1 MSIVPILQIC
11 FFYLAIGGNPI
22 GLKMGVVDDEIVNY
36 DDCFNSSLITAFIHD
51 DTCDLHKISCRF
63 LHELNDSVAIKQ
75 YYKTYDEALND
86 AKRGKIIGFMY
97 FAKNFT
103 ESLNAVQSDGR
114 FSDDGSAENSKI
126 QIRMDQSDL
135 QLTFFMQARFY
146 QTYKKFSENMMQDCG
161 LPIKLGN
168 IPVTFE
174 EPIYGNFDAD
184 FKHSMAP
191 PMIMV
196 MMFYIAAGLTVAIFI
211 ADRKEGFWNRT
222 LLAGVTLKELMLV
235 HVLTHS
241 VVLIIQLVETILLI
255 AFVFGAENKGSN
267 IAVIFLLMML
277 AYSGMF
283 FGILLSVECNDLRE
297 ANFVLTGIAT
307 PMVVLA
313 GEFTLISSVCHGLM
327 DCLTC
332 FRNVLAH
339 PGNAVVPS
347 ILFVL
352 HAIHFLINSST
363 KHHVERILILPSI
376 RVAGQRR
383 CDALGFLRDIYRTR
397 GSAQKKV

>member
-1 MSIVPILQIC
+1 MAIVPILQIV

-22 GLKMGVVDDEIVNY
+22 GLKMGVVDDEIMNY
-36 DDCFNSSLITAFIHD
+36 EECFNSSLITTFVHD
-51 DTCDLHKISCRF
+51 DTCDIQKVSCRF
-63 LHELNDSVAIKQ
+63 LNELDDSVAIKK
-75 YYKTYDEALND
+75 YYKTYDEAFSD
-86 AKRGKIIGFMY
+86 AKKGKIIGFMY
-97 FAKNFT
+97 FARNFS
-103 ESLNAVQSDGR
+103 ESLNAVQESGR
-114 FSDDGSAENSKI
+114 FADDGSAQNSRI
-126 QIRMDQSDL
+126 EIRMDQSDL
-135 QLTFFMQARFY
+135 QLTFFLQARFY
-146 QTYKKFSENMMQDCG
+146 QTYKRFTENMMADCQ
-161 LPIKLGN
+161 LPIKLGS
-168 IPVTFE
+168 IPVSFE
-174 EPIYGNFDAD
+174 QPIYGNFDAD

-241 VVLIIQLVETILLI
+241 VVLIIQLVETIILI

-267 IAVIFLLMML
+267 VAVIFLLMML

-313 GEFTLISSVCHGLM
+313 GELLSS
-327 DCLTC
+327 
-332 FRNVLAH
+332 
-339 PGNAVVPS
+339 
-347 ILFVL
+347 
-352 HAIHFLINSST
+352 
-363 KHHVERILILPSI
+363 
-376 RVAGQRR
+376 
-383 CDALGFLRDIYRTR
+383 
-397 GSAQKKV
+397 